1 MSLGSAPFSR
11 ALMRCRTWEWLGQ
24 AGRGRVKART
34 ELARHLHDRA
44 VCADQPCHATKDA
57 LRKRSISASRP
68 WILAQLSKTSLLELA
83 ASQGVSRRARAN
95 LTMSDGDAKLSGQ
108 PQMRKIAALDK
119 RVAQIGRARKVDADV
134 EEVERGRDGLAQ
146 DGGDLGALQ
155 AIRQAAASDQP

>member
-1 MSLGSAPFSR
+1 
-11 ALMRCRTWEWLGQ
+11 
-24 AGRGRVKART
+24 
-34 ELARHLHDRA
+34 
-44 VCADQPCHATKDA
+44 
-57 LRKRSISASRP
+57 
-68 WILAQLSKTSLLELA
+68 
-83 ASQGVSRRARAN
+83 
-95 LTMSDGDAKLSGQ
+95 MSDGDAKLSGQ